1 MKTHLPITLVFIL
14 HSFFI
19 LQAQNFEIDTQL
31 FASGLNQPLGIENV
45 GDSRLFI
52 PEKPGT
58 ISIVNANGSVEPT
71 PFLDITNLVTTNGE
85 RGLLGLAF
93 HPNYTTNGYFY
104 VNYTN
109 TSGNTVI
116 SRFSVS
122 ADNPNLADE
131 NTELQ
136 LLTYNQPFANHNG
149 GDLTFGPDGMLY
161 IASGDG
167 GSGGDPGERAQS
179 LNTLLGKILRLNDDG
194 TIPDDNP
201 FSDSPVY
208 SLGHRNPQG
217 MTWDDDGNMFVAE
230 IGPEKN
236 DEIIFVGVKTVSKEQ
251 LGSPEL
257 KIDAEK
263 ISKLEK
269 AIDSYLIKNDITKD
283 IRLDIITVFLR
294 KGRPIINH
302 YKGIDIC

>member
-131 NTELQ
+131 NSELQ
-136 LLTYNQPFANHNG
+136 LSQ
-149 GDLTFGPDGMLY
+149 
-161 IASGDG
+161 
-167 GSGGDPGERAQS
+167 
-179 LNTLLGKILRLNDDG
+179 
-194 TIPDDNP
+194 
-201 FSDSPVY
+201 
-208 SLGHRNPQG
+208 
-217 MTWDDDGNMFVAE
+217 
-230 IGPEKN
+230 
-236 DEIIFVGVKTVSKEQ
+236 
-251 LGSPEL
+251 
-257 KIDAEK
+257 
-263 ISKLEK
+263 
-269 AIDSYLIKNDITKD
+269 
-283 IRLDIITVFLR
+283 IRLQILLTIF
-294 KGRPIINH
+294 
-302 YKGIDIC
+302 